1 MRQKQQCKT
10 GRVQALLN
18 NGVTDPT
25 KVAKALSLQKKL
37 EKGMPDKAGHP
48 TRAVMSSRDAL
59 EAAVATAK
67 WNRDISTRVYDP
79 MSRDRAEFERKLT
92 EKLKNGGMSDPQAK
106 SRVQEILDDME
117 SFET

>member
-1 MRQKQQCKT
+1 M
-10 GRVQALLN
+10 
-18 NGVTDPT
+18 
-25 KVAKALSLQKKL
+25 
-37 EKGMPDKAGHP
+37 
-48 TRAVMSSRDAL
+48 TRNEAL

-79 MSRDRAEFERKLT
+79 MSRERAEFENKLT
-92 EKLKNGGMSDPQAK
+92 KKLTAQGMTDVQAK